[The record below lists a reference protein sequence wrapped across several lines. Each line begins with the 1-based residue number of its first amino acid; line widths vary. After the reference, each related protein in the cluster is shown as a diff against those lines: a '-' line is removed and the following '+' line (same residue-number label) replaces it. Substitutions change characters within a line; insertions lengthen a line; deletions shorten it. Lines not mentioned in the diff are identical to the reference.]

1 MQHYHVSF
9 KIIMLTYDWN
19 EVASKHN
26 DLVCWHNLSW
36 MKGQIK
42 ATVVFLSDNNAI
54 KRAWTQTIYRYWFIV
69 VKLLE
74 LNVQLYPKS
83 LHHKHSQYKIN
94 RNLDLNEIFSDS
106 DWILLHILGHRMSF
120 SMFSLWSQLHHH
132 NYPRKHFFR
141 IELLYYG
148 TLVIQIRSTGV
159 NSN

>member
-1 MQHYHVSF
+1 MSTSNIFMLKFYLFMSTCKIIMLTCNIIMSAC

-26 DLVCWHNLSW
+26 DLICWHDLSW

-106 DWILLHILGHRMSF
+106 DWILLTHPGTSHVVLF
-120 SMFSLWSQLHHH
+120 V
-132 NYPRKHFFR
+132 FFM
-141 IELLYYG
+141 IS
-148 TLVIQIRSTGV
+148 IAS
-159 NSN
+159 S